1 MKLNLKKVA
10 LVTTTAIGFSLIA
23 AVPANAT
30 AQTMTVPSVSLTAAQ
45 RTISLGSTLLVPLN
59 SGVLGATLDVAGTI
73 VFTPTATAG
82 LTVGTA
88 SIASTTLTTTALAF
102 PLTAGTGGALTITT
116 AANPTGATAA
126 AFLNKVIGSFSFT
139 PTTTGTKTVTV
150 TVTTTGALITVPTPA
165 TITFDIIVVAAVDN
179 WSISADAIASGALPV
194 VQTGTSNASTT
205 FTAGAATFTTT
216 AADAGKIIISNEDGL
231 IGTIA
236 TVTNTTVVELTAAS
250 PTQTN
255 VPAAFWIG
263 SPARTVVKSGVI
275 ANAITGMSVK
285 SGASAAIYLTGNR
298 TQQTVTTTTAKI
310 EANGVSLGTAL
321 FAATPTD
328 MGIYLPFTAPL
339 TAGTYNTKIT
349 VSSAGTVAEATVLDF
364 TLTVSASATLS
375 PAQSTAHMTTPGAN
389 GATASALTNLIP
401 RSAAKATGAAIAQVL
416 VTLLKDDA
424 TADTTA
430 NTVSCIVSGVGYCIV
445 NTVANTFA
453 ASTARSGTD
462 ATAASVRYVHINTDG
477 TAGTGTVTVSVTH
490 ASTAVETTLGTFSYS
505 TYGDAAKLEVT
516 TKNGTIGKAGAATG
530 GASNTRIAAE
540 AGLGL
545 LGANTTT
552 PAFIVKATDSAS
564 RAVVTTAV
572 PVVTSGNVAAV
583 SGGTCAL
590 DGGYDGTAANNDY
603 KSSVNGIGFYNC
615 NFTGSANAAS
625 GAKATLTI
633 SIVDP
638 ADATKKISATLD
650 VTIGGSVSTETIA
663 FDKTS
668 YAPGEAM
675 VITRTA
681 KDSAGNPVADGS
693 SSPIVGFTKAVGGT
707 APAAGFYSAGVS
719 ASSTTVAK
727 SKVFAPTVPG
737 AFSAL
742 ATSGN
747 AAASA
752 LTASS
757 SVTDANAG
765 LLTQI
770 DALNAKIVAL
780 NALIAKI
787 MKKLGV
793 K

>member
-88 SIASTTLTTTALAF
+88 STASTTLTTTALAF

-179 WSISADAIASGALPV
+179 WSVSANAIASGALPV

-205 FTAGAATFTTT
+205 FTAGAAAFTTT
-216 AADAGKIIISNEDGL
+216 AADAGKIIIANEDGL

-236 TVTNTTVVELTAAS
+236 TVTSTTVVELTAAS

-255 VPAAFWIG
+255 VPTAFWIG
-263 SPARTVVKSGVI
+263 SPATTVVKSGVI
-275 ANAITGMSVK
+275 AGAITGMSVK

-298 TQQTVTTTTAKI
+298 TQQTLVTTTAKI
-310 EANGVSLGTAL
+310 EANGISLGNAL
-321 FAATPTD
+321 LAATPTD

-339 TAGTYNTKIT
+339 TAGTYNTKII
-349 VSSAGTVAEATVLDF
+349 VSSAGIIAEATVLDF

-375 PAQSTAHMTTPGAN
+375 PAQSTAYMTSPAAGGA
-389 GATASALTNLIP
+389 AAASAAVSAIP
-401 RSAAKATGAAIAQVL
+401 RSAPKATGTAIAQIV

-424 TADTTA
+424 TADATA

-445 NTVANTFA
+445 NVTADTFA
-453 ASTARSGTD
+453 ASTARSGTNS
-462 ATAASVRYVHINTDG
+462 AQASVRNVYVNTDG

-505 TYGDAAKLEVT
+505 TYGDAAKLAVT
-516 TKNGTIGKAGAATG
+516 TTNATIGKAATTTG
-530 GASNTRIAAE
+530 RSIAARTA
-540 AGLGL
+540 AGNL
-545 LGANTTT
+545 LSVIDVAGTI
-552 PAFIVKATDSAS
+552 PAFIVAATDSAG
-564 RAVVTTAV
+564 RAVTTTAA
-572 PVVTSGNVAAV
+572 PTVTSGNVAAV
-583 SGGTCAL
+583 SGGTCTKD
-590 DGGYDGTAANNDY
+590 DGSAVATGD
-603 KSSVNGIGFYNC
+603 SSSTNGVGFYNC

-638 ADATKKISATLD
+638 ADAAKKISTTID

>member
-10 LVTTTAIGFSLIA
+10 LATTAAISFSLIA

-30 AQTMTVPSVSLTAAQ
+30 DRTYTAA
-45 RTISLGSTLLVPLN
+45 TAPATTAA
-59 SGVLGATLDVAGTI
+59 LGATYIPVTFGTI
-73 VFTPTATAG
+73 SANIDAACAITITPTLTTGANTAFGTAVVTGSELTTTAGWAFTATGTGAITLTATANYAG
-82 LTVGTA
+82 ATKLLTDGKLVGRILITNTVNSA
-88 SIASTTLTTTALAF
+88 SRTITLTTTAIGAGCSNIADITS
-102 PLTAGTGGALTITT
+102 TAVITT
-116 AANPTGATAA
+116 AAT
-126 AFLNKVIGSFSFT
+126 
-139 PTTTGTKTVTV
+139 
-150 TVTTTGALITVPTPA
+150 
-165 TITFDIIVVAAVDN
+165 VDN
-179 WSISADAIASGALPV
+179 WSVSSNAISSGALQV
-194 VQTGTSNASTT
+194 AQTGASTASTT
-205 FTAGAATFTTT
+205 FTAGGGTPFTDLAT
-216 AADAGKIIISNEDGL
+216 DSGKVIFGNEDGL
-231 IGTIA
+231 IGTISAFTSA
-236 TVTNTTVVELTAAS
+236 TVVTLAAAS

-255 VPAAFWIG
+255 AVPAGNFFIG
-263 SPARTVVKSGVI
+263 KPATTVVKSGVI
-275 ANAITGMSVK
+275 TGAITGMSVK
-285 SGASAAIYLTGNR
+285 SGAAAGIYLTGNR
-298 TQQTVTTTTAKI
+298 TQQTVATTTAKI
-310 EANGVSLGTAL
+310 EANGVSLGSSIFTVK
-321 FAATPTD
+321 TTD
-328 MGIYLPFTAPL
+328 MGVFLPFTAPL

-375 PAQSTAHMTTPGAN
+375 PSQSTAHMTTPGAN
-389 GATASALTNLIP
+389 GATASAATNLIP
-401 RSAAKATGAAIAQVL
+401 RTAAKATGAAIAQVL

-424 TADTTA
+424 TADATA
-430 NTVSCIVSGVGYCIV
+430 NTVSCIVSGVGFCIV
-445 NTVANTFA
+445 NTTADTYA

-462 ATAASVRYVHINTDG
+462 STAASVRYVHINTDG

-490 ASTAVETTLGTFSYS
+490 ASTAVETTLGTFSYT
-505 TYGDAAKLEVT
+505 TYSDPSKLAVT
-516 TKNGTIGKAGAATG
+516 TTNATIGKAGTTTGRSIAARTAAGNLLSVIDATG
-530 GASNTRIAAE
+530 TV
-540 AGLGL
+540 
-545 LGANTTT
+545 
-552 PAFIVKATDSAS
+552 PAFIVTATDSTGRAANTAS
-564 RAVVTTAV
+564 APT
-572 PVVTSGNVAAV
+572 VTSSNVAAV
-583 SGGTCAL
+583 SGGTCTKD
-590 DGGYDGTAANNDY
+590 DGSAVATGD
-603 KSSVNGIGFYNC
+603 SSSTNGVGFYNC
-615 NFTGSANAAS
+615 NFSGSANAAS

-633 SIVDP
+633 SITDP
-638 ADATKKISATLD
+638 ADASKKISTTLD

-693 SSPIVGFTKAVGGT
+693 SSPVVSFSKAVGGT
-707 APAAGFYSAGVS
+707 AITAGFYSAGVS
-719 ASSTTVAK
+719 ATATTVAK

-747 AAASA
+747 TAASA
-752 LTASS
+752 LTAAS